1 MTSWAQLWAELPSEL
16 QACCADKLL
25 TPSAGRFSLA
35 SKACKDLVGEK
46 LAEAKAAHEAALV
59 EAAAA
64 RAAAQPRRRTKISAA
79 GGDFIDTY
87 VDEYKISSSTA
98 REALVDHILA
108 VAAGDERLGSANWQ
122 AATIYSRLSNVMKA
136 RNRANRAA

>member
-1 MTSWAQLWAELPSEL
+1 MTSWAQLWAELPTEL

-98 REALVDHILA
+98 REAL
-108 VAAGDERLGSANWQ
+108 S
-122 AATIYSRLSNVMKA
+122 TTSSRLLLAMSALALPTGKPQRSTRVSA
-136 RNRANRAA
+136 T